1 MRSRRFRLPGKRQ
14 LVRGFGKPSVVV
26 VDVTESPIERPKRH
40 QRWFYSG
47 KKKQHTLKCQ
57 LVIEQA
63 TGRIIC
69 TFFGK
74 GRRHDFKLFQASGVH
89 FHPQS
94 ESLQDK
100 GYQGIQKLHANSRL
114 PKKKPRGGQLTAA
127 EKAYNRQLARERVVI
142 EQVNRCLKIFRIL
155 AERYRNRRRRFG
167 LRCNLIAAL
176 YNFERSQFA

>member
-1 MRSRRFRLPGKRQ
+1 MGSGRFRLPGKKQ
-14 LVRGFGKPSVVV
+14 LVRGFGNPEVVV
-26 VDVTESPIERPKRH
+26 VDVTETPIERPKRH
-40 QRWFYSG
+40 QRSFYSG
-47 KKKQHTLKCQ
+47 KKKRHTLKCQ

-63 TGRIIC
+63 TGKIIC

-89 FHPQS
+89 FHPQTT
-94 ESLQDK
+94 SLQDK
-100 GYQGIQKLHANSRL
+100 GYQGMQKLHLNSRL
-114 PKKKPRGGQLTAA
+114 PTKKPRGGQLAA
-127 EKAYNRQLARERVVI
+127 EDRAYNRTLARERVVI

-176 YNFERSQFA
+176 YNYEQSQSA